1 VEPAKVAF
9 LFDNVPDW
17 LDPDDPDDRADL
29 LADQIDDPGLTGTL
43 RALVYEVLAN
53 QIASGD
59 PPVAWETAMRLLD
72 AGMDRAEALRGLALV
87 LTGQLHA
94 AMQEGHHFDPDAYAA
109 ALAHLPLPPASA
121 VTDAM
126 VEVVVEHQALT
137 IDEVEIA
144 AMARLGLPT
153 HIEPFRTLVDR
164 VSDRVIMEGERDL
177 ELLAGD
183 RVVHR
188 PTLCT
193 GLVLTH
199 RLSDLEHD
207 IDCLTVTVDL
217 AGFARAPGPLRTLT
231 GDELEPFSVE
241 PGHVAW
247 HGPEGWLNEFAVDS
261 LLTVRLDADVVSIEA
276 LDREPSLEPELVDRV
291 RAVYD
296 AEVADGW
303 MPVSAEEI
311 ILGLLADDR
320 DLFGRPRAPL
330 GALCEA
336 AGLEQNGAF
345 FAHEASVWDERE
357 RARRIH
363 RVMSR
368 LDDPDDRR
376 AALGV
381 LESFD
386 EGIDDPAEL
395 SKAADTC
402 ASPEILEVVADEL
415 FGDDH
420 DPDRLA
426 DAATF
431 ARRLLEAASRP
442 RQIAAA
448 RWLAAVAEE
457 HGGDPFAALAQ
468 LELAVEADGEWG
480 PGVDRLAWYRSDR
493 GDAAGAA
500 RLWRRLGVGP
510 EDNADLR
517 QVLSLASPAS
527 SKLGRNDP
535 CWCGS
540 GRKYKQCH
548 LDRPELPA
556 LPDRVGWLFRK
567 ATAYLERRG
576 GQVTTDVAAVAEAR
590 AGEDPDEEAWA
601 RAFEDPL
608 VIDVAL
614 CELGWFRR
622 FLAERGPLLP
632 DDEALLAASWALMDR
647 TLYEVEAV
655 RPGVGLTLCDLRS
668 AERLEVRERTFSR
681 SARTGT
687 VICARVVPDGET
699 HQLIGGAF
707 PVAPGTEARV
717 LDLLDEGD
725 GLSLVSYVA
734 ALERPPVLQTREG
747 EPLVACTAILLISDP
762 GAVRSMLNHRY
773 HTEKDDRWVELHQVT
788 DDESI
793 VRATLSLA
801 GDRLTVETMSE
812 PRLDR
817 ALGALHEQLP
827 DASVISDNRTP
838 LRTPRN
844 VEKMRPPG
852 DLEPLVMDDPSM
864 RHLPEEWRER
874 QEERW
879 CDEAVPALAG
889 LTPRQ
894 AAHDPT
900 RREALRRLL
909 DSYGS
914 GDDGSPFLG
923 LRPHRLRRLLKLDP
937 KATP

>member
-1 VEPAKVAF
+1 VEPEKVAF
-9 LFDNVPDW
+9 LFEHVPDW
-17 LDPDDPDDRADL
+17 FDPDDADDRAGL
-29 LADQIDDPGLTGTL
+29 LAEQIDDPGLTGTL
-43 RALVYEVLAN
+43 RTLVYEVLAN

-59 PPVAWETAMRLLD
+59 PPVVWETAKRLLD
-72 AGMDRAEALRGLALV
+72 AGIDRAEALRGLALV
-87 LTGQLHA
+87 LTGQLHG
-94 AMQEGHHFDPDAYAA
+94 AMHEGHQFDADGYAA
-109 ALAHLPLPPASA
+109 ALGHLPLPPASA
-121 VTDAM
+121 VTSAM

-144 AMARLGLPT
+144 ALARLGLPT
-153 HIEPFRTLVDR
+153 DIEPFRTLVDR
-164 VSDRVIMEGERDL
+164 VSDRVVMEGEGDL
-177 ELLAGD
+177 ELLADD
-183 RVVHR
+183 RVVHW

-199 RLSDLEHD
+199 RLSDLERD

-217 AGFARAPGPLRTLT
+217 VGFSRAPGPLRTFT

-247 HGPEGWLNEFAVDS
+247 HGPEGWLKEFAVDS
-261 LLTVRLDADVVSIEA
+261 LLTVRLDAGVVSIET
-276 LDREPSLEPELVDRV
+276 LDSEPPLEAEIVDRV

-296 AEVADGW
+296 AEVAESW

-311 ILGLLADDR
+311 ILGLLADER

-330 GALCEA
+330 GALCVA

-345 FAHEASVWDERE
+345 FAHETSVWDERE
-357 RARRIH
+357 RVRCIH

-368 LDDPDDRR
+368 LDEPDDR

-381 LESFD
+381 LECFD
-386 EGIDDPAEL
+386 EGIDDPTEL
-395 SKAADTC
+395 AKAADTC
-402 ASPEILEVVADEL
+402 ASPEILEVVSDEL
-415 FGDDH
+415 LGYDD
-420 DPDRLA
+420 DPGRLA
-426 DAATF
+426 DAASF
-431 ARRLLEAASRP
+431 ARRLLEAATRP

-457 HGGDPFAALAQ
+457 RGGDPFAALAQ

-493 GDAAGAA
+493 GDAAGAT

-517 QVLSLASPAS
+517 QVLSFASRAP
-527 SKLGRNDP
+527 SKFGRNDP

-556 LPDRVGWLFRK
+556 LQDRVGWLCRK
-567 ATAYLERRG
+567 ATAFLERRG
-576 GQVTTDVAAVAEAR
+576 GQAGSDVAAVAEAR
-590 AGEDPDEEAWA
+590 AGGDPDEEAWA

-632 DDEALLAASWALMDR
+632 DDEALLAASCAMVDR

-681 SARTGT
+681 SARMGT
-687 VICARVVPDGET
+687 VICARAVPDGET

-707 PVAPGTEARV
+707 PVAPGTEAQV
-717 LDLLDEGD
+717 LDLLDNGD

-734 ALERPPVLQTREG
+734 ALEAPPALQTREG
-747 EPLVACTAILLISDP
+747 EPLVACTAILLVSDP
-762 GAVRSMLNHRY
+762 GTARSMLNHRY
-773 HTEKDDRWVELHQVT
+773 HTEEDDRWVELHELA

-801 GDRLTVETMSE
+801 GDHLTVETMSE

-817 ALGALHEQLP
+817 VLGELHDQLP
-827 DASVISDNRTP
+827 TASVISDNRIP
-838 LRTPRN
+838 LRTPRD
-844 VEKMRPPG
+844 VARLRPPG
-852 DLEPLVMDDPSM
+852 DLEPLDMDNPGM
-864 RHLPEEWRER
+864 RQLAEQWRER
-874 QEERW
+874 QEEKW

-894 AAHDPT
+894 AAEDPS

-914 GDDGSPFLG
+914 GDDGSLFLG
-923 LRPHRLRRLLKLDP
+923 LRPDRLRRLLKLDP
-937 KATP
+937 KAIP